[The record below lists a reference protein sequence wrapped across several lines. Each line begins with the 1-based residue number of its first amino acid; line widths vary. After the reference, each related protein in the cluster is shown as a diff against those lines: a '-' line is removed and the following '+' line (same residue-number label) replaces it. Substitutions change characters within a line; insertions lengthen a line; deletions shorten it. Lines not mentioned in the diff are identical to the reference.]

1 VENKYKILII
11 DDEEVVL
18 DSCSEILAG
27 GNYHMAT
34 AADGTVGLKLV
45 QEFLPDLVFVDL
57 KMPGISGFEVLEKIC
72 AFDPTI
78 VTIVITGYA
87 TVNSAVE
94 AMKKGAYDFLPKPFT
109 PDELRLIA
117 RRGLE
122 KRTLVLE
129 TIALRREKEML
140 REHFAAIVSHE
151 LKAPLSAIQQNLFA
165 LVAALSSKLTEGQK
179 SLFER
184 MKSRIDDLLKLIHT
198 WLRVMSADIGKIQEN
213 FKSTLVTSAI
223 SKAIE
228 SVQPHATR
236 KDIEIITSVEEPS
249 GLVHG
254 DEGTLA
260 EALVNIIGNAVK
272 YSREGSQILVRVE
285 EKEDNV
291 LISVTDTGVG
301 ISKEDLPFVFGDFY
315 VGKSS
320 HMVERGSGLG
330 LAITRRIVEA
340 HNGSISVESEL
351 GKGSTFVIRLPAL
364 KSDSHNQPTLD
375 SEPLQILKK
384 EILDESTKK
393 NIDY

>member
-1 VENKYKILII
+1 
-11 DDEEVVL
+11 
-18 DSCSEILAG
+18 
-27 GNYHMAT
+27 MR
-34 AADGTVGLKLV
+34 LV
-45 QEFLPDLVFVDL
+45 QESLPDLVFVDL

-87 TVNSAVE
+87 TVGSAVD
-94 AMKKGAYDFLPKPFT
+94 AMKRGAYDFLPKPFT
-109 PDELRLIA
+109 PDELRLIT

-151 LKAPLSAIQQNLFA
+151 LKAPVSAIRQNLFA
-165 LVAALSSKLTEGQK
+165 LVAALSTKLTEGQK
-179 SLFER
+179 RLFER
-184 MKSRIDDLLKLIHT
+184 MDSRIDDLLKLIHT
-198 WLRVMSADIGKIQEN
+198 WLRVISVDIEKIKESFRPISVN
-213 FKSTLVTSAI
+213 AFI

-236 KDIEIITSVEEPS
+236 KEIEILTSIEEPL
-249 GLVHG
+249 GLVQG
-254 DEGTLA
+254 DEGTLV

-272 YSREGSQILVRVE
+272 YSRVGSQVLVKAE
-285 EKEDNV
+285 EKEDNI

-301 ISKEDLPFVFGDFY
+301 ISREDLPFIFGDFY
-315 VGKSS
+315 VGKSGRA
-320 HMVERGSGLG
+320 VEKGSGLG

-364 KSDSHNQPTLD
+364 KKDLRNQPTMNTETYSNSQKGD
-375 SEPLQILKK
+375 
-384 EILDESTKK
+384 T
-393 NIDY
+393 